1 MTRSVRGCLS
11 LHAGVGT
18 EVPAQGWDED
28 SPYRTLA
35 KDCPP
40 GRRTLAV
47 HAGLGRVTILSRQ
60 EYLLTRNRPD
70 EPDQLPRHG
79 DHRLA
84 CRLVPAQEPVQPP
97 VQPLLRLPGDP
108 PHARRDPVVAQ
119 SDRLAHPRLAA
130 VM

>member
-11 LHAGVGT
+11 LHAGVGA
-18 EVPAQGWDED
+18 EAPAQGWDED

-35 KDCPP
+35 KDYPP
-40 GRRTLAV
+40 GCRTLAV
-47 HAGLGRVTILSRQ
+47 RSGLGRLTILSGQ
-60 EYLLTRNRPD
+60 EHLLTRNRP
-70 EPDQLPRHG
+70 EETDQLPRHG

-84 CRLVPAQEPVQPP
+84 RRLVPAQEPVQPP

-119 SDRLAHPRLAA
+119 PD
-130 VM
+130 